1 MIDKEYMDADY
12 EVISMVNKC
21 HKYGP
26 GPGGELPTFEIPA
39 ADTAP
44 EVVSVEPSPVLASE
58 ESAALDERIQN
69 VRNALPMILFGA
81 VALFL
86 FIAFTAL

>member
-1 MIDKEYMDADY
+1 MIKTEAVDADY

-39 ADTAP
+39 ADTTP
-44 EVVSVEPSPVLASE
+44 EVVSVEPSPVLPSE

-69 VRNALPMILFGA
+69 VRNALPLILFGTF
-81 VALFL
+81 ALFV

>member
-1 MIDKEYMDADY
+1 MNNPDVLDADY

-39 ADTAP
+39 ADTVP
-44 EVVSVEPSPVLASE
+44 EVVSVEPPPALSPE

-69 VRNALPMILFGA
+69 VRNALPLILFGA
-81 VALFL
+81 FALFV

>member
-1 MIDKEYMDADY
+1 MNNPDVLDADY
-12 EVISMVNKC
+12 EVISMVNRC

-39 ADTAP
+39 REAIP
-44 EVVSVEPSPVLASE
+44 EVVSVEPSPVLPSE

-69 VRNALPMILFGA
+69 VRNALPLILFGTF
-81 VALFL
+81 ALFV

>member
-1 MIDKEYMDADY
+1 MNEQEYMDADF
-12 EVISMVNKC
+12 EVIGMVNKC

-39 ADTAP
+39 ADTIP
-44 EVVSVEPSPVLASE
+44 EVISVEPSPVLPSA

-69 VRNALPMILFGA
+69 VRNALPVILFGA
-81 VALFL
+81 FVLFT
-86 FIAFTAL
+86 FVVYMAM

>member
-1 MIDKEYMDADY
+1 MSEQEYMDADS
-12 EVISMVNKC
+12 EVIGIVNKC

-39 ADTAP
+39 ADTTP
-44 EVVSVEPSPVLASE
+44 EVVSMEPSPVLSSE

-69 VRNALPMILFGA
+69 VRNALPLILFGTF
-81 VALFL
+81 ALFV
-86 FIAFTAL
+86 FITITAL

>member
-1 MIDKEYMDADY
+1 MSEQEYMDADF
-12 EVISMVNKC
+12 EVIGMVNKC

-39 ADTAP
+39 SDTVP
-44 EVVSVEPSPVLASE
+44 EVVSVEPSPVLPSE

-69 VRNALPMILFGA
+69 VRNALPLILFGTF
-81 VALFL
+81 ALFT
-86 FIAFTAL
+86 FVVYMAL

>member
-1 MIDKEYMDADY
+1 MNNPDVLDADY

-39 ADTAP
+39 AHTVP
-44 EVVSVEPSPVLASE
+44 EVVSVEPPPVLSPE
-58 ESAALDERIQN
+58 ESTALDERIQKI
-69 VRNALPMILFGA
+69 RKAMPLIIFGA
-81 VALFL
+81 TVLLA
-86 FIAFTAL
+86 FIAGMAL

>member
-1 MIDKEYMDADY
+1 MNNPDVLDADY

-39 ADTAP
+39 RETTS
-44 EVVSVEPSPVLASE
+44 EVVSVEPSPVLPPE

-69 VRNALPMILFGA
+69 VRNALPLILCGTF
-81 VALFL
+81 ALFS
-86 FIAFTAL
+86 FVVYMAL

>member
-1 MIDKEYMDADY
+1 MSDKEFLDADY
-12 EVISMVNKC
+12 EVIGMVNKC

-39 ADTAP
+39 ADTVP
-44 EVVSVEPSPVLASE
+44 EVVSVEPPPVLSPE
-58 ESAALDERIQN
+58 ESTALDERIQN
-69 VRNALPMILFGA
+69 VRNAMPVILVGA
-81 VALFL
+81 FALFV

>member
-1 MIDKEYMDADY
+1 MIDKEYMDADF
-12 EVISMVNKC
+12 EVIGMVNKC

-39 ADTAP
+39 ADTVP
-44 EVVSVEPSPVLASE
+44 EVVSVEPSPVLPSE

-69 VRNALPMILFGA
+69 VRNALPLILFGA
-81 VALFL
+81 VALFV
-86 FIAFTAL
+86 FITITAL